1 MKTLKLRRIIAFVM
15 AVVIMLMS
23 YNVVGVQAALSAY
36 KTEPVITLEQ
46 STVTTNKA
54 VFSITANDA
63 SNSTGTV
70 SVYRGNDYVGS
81 DTITPP
87 GTNTIR
93 YEYTLPSEQYGRY
106 TFKFLFSGPSSY
118 DGKNCYYPVNIDD
131 RNVRYVNYLS
141 PTVAAPESAGIGEY
155 TCKVVNADG
164 SVSISAQYSLIGE
177 AETADDCVYLLKR
190 NVSHLKYIFYCV
202 ADENEPMQTDFI
214 SMGGST
220 VASKE
225 MTYANGRWETE
236 YFSDRSPLIPDAV
249 KVNFHPVRDN
259 SPEKTVTLNIEKI
272 DSAYFSFGG
281 ERSVT
286 VDSTSYTYYNKL
298 QFQDTSA
305 GQGVVTGIGTVAVGD
320 DGLFHDVIYPDLHA
334 VNTPFKDKDNKYY
347 CFEVPL
353 TNGGWSKDTDGG
365 NADIWSTPANY
376 HYVTAGEA
384 NVKATVYADYASKVT
399 AGLVY
404 KNTSDAEVT
413 VEKECS
419 SCTGPTGLPAYI
431 TNITV
436 PTDAKELV
444 AMEYIVYN
452 SYGTVSAKVRDS
464 LKCYYCSNFIEFTD
478 VPTHICQPNFV
489 NEYRGYDKIK
499 NGFQITLTD
508 STGKTVRT
516 YFANTQRMLSTDN
529 QQHTVGGT
537 VQGLAK
543 GECNYEITHNG
554 KHIHSG
560 SFNVTGELG
569 QKVSMSEVPTTY
581 HSFDVKVSSKNANG
595 GTEIPVTINM
605 DITTLD
611 GQTHRISKDGSYA
624 YNLHMP
630 SGSEVTATVSYD
642 ADAYPFI
649 KGVTPT
655 EQSFIVSSDNNTA
668 QIINFDFESI
678 AKRSITGKLVTGT
691 GSDKKPVAYANI
703 IVGQPITR
711 NDGSAYTHKTTVLS
725 DENGN
730 FTIPDAYAGYAGTVE
745 IRANGYNVVERGFAS
760 GSSTAALGEISL
772 DYFGTYSII
781 PTLKKE
787 PIRLRGAD
795 GNNAKDIDGK
805 EIGNELEGKLLDSDA
820 ALLEVDSIEV
830 GGTKYYRTTDWFENT
845 VGGQNV
851 INFKNASILSSA
863 ASSGKKV
870 TVHYKQP
877 TDGIFDIDGT
887 KMTLRSFDVTAEF
900 DSNNSIEA
908 AAVAY
913 KPEGDIR
920 VTAVSSDSEYKV
932 GYAVLSDGVVS
943 YTDDNGNTQQDINV
957 VSWAGGKG
965 ELSVNY
971 SKSAYSSGNSFKL
984 YTFNVN
990 DEDSKVM
997 TQMLKNGRP
1006 KLSVS
1011 SSAVKAT
1018 DVKLVENSIIF
1029 AGEKIPSNTY
1039 SDIDMGAYSFDY
1051 VLAPFDEDVNLVE
1064 VRGILTKRDTSS
1076 KDTLSTVS
1084 IDNGAIVVNGIQ
1096 GTDDGVWTN
1105 KTLESGNLKNIVSAP
1120 VYALVP
1126 YKSGTSNV
1134 DFAIKVSYQNNDTKA
1149 KSSDVYKISDE
1160 ILNFDITVPDNISM
1174 TDEMKKTGRN
1184 ENDPM
1189 QPWKLGI
1196 SIAAYKSD
1204 DAKENVITV
1213 WDNGAAIGTVNAAEL
1228 DGATERKF
1236 YLTDM
1241 YTPGTHTLYA
1251 TRDRKQDSGYVTV
1264 STPKRYVFVSASKKD
1279 VFAGGYVWYHNG
1291 KVHSDKV
1298 VVNPHARSIIV
1309 FKVYG
1314 ALSTDV
1320 DSVGLIIDGY
1330 KQRKAL
1336 PLYDDTANNVS
1347 YWSVSDDLTNL
1358 KPYLVGN
1365 GAQLDSEKVLELA
1378 KTHGILTGASTDLEA
1393 WISCTL
1399 PGVSTTDRETLR
1411 EQAFRSYYELRG
1423 LDVPDNDEK
1432 INAIEELTDEEIE
1445 EYLNEDNTDL
1455 PPSIAELKYTASVS
1469 NGGKTVTYTANAT
1482 ANIPQAS
1489 LTVSLSDDT
1498 EYSLYELYHT
1508 MELERAGQT
1517 DDEGYEIHW
1526 AQTDSAQGYTLER
1539 IATKT
1544 EKITVN
1550 GRTQYHTIMKK
1561 TVYLPSEV
1569 RDALY
1574 SASGLNSVT
1583 TQSANSLKA
1592 FSADEYSEQPVSLFA
1607 ANSKTKAKVNAEKK
1621 DPLLKRGYDIVNNVY
1636 SYVDLH
1642 STFSHLR
1649 VLNEFKKAGVTDPE
1663 ILKLSEG
1670 AGYIPKSVGNVATVL
1685 SVADYAYMVSKGPS
1699 GKSGDVLWEMLA
1711 QVKDQRMRDSFAH
1724 DIMDYED
1731 LRTDSYELDCYYK
1744 GATTT
1749 ASLISAPI
1757 VKVILF
1763 FGTKGYDT
1771 IRGWASEYQEETHNT
1786 IRKSIED
1793 QLRAEAYKQEY
1804 KTARAE
1810 IEARIRRTFGNS
1822 MSQKALQ
1829 EEISKYWV
1837 LTKVN
1842 GKLKYVFHTKLPKER
1857 IYIDPSG
1864 YVFEAVEDNRVG
1876 GVTATLYKADEKG
1889 DFATPWV
1896 DPIEEGAEENPQITA
1911 YGEGDLG
1918 GRYGWMVPEGNWK
1931 VKFTAPSGKYRDAET
1946 TLIQVPPE
1954 HTNVNIGLMST
1965 ETPTVKMETKNGKIT
1980 LSFSKHMKLDTL
1992 VNAGASKTI
2001 TYNAAGTQTGTA
2013 NTSTSYADESFDSSK
2028 FAISFYTSNGKQI
2041 KGTVSFPDK
2050 AENTGYTSD
2059 SPYQT
2064 DWVYSDYFVK
2074 TAVFTPTDGSSVTDA
2089 AMHIGEGIESYS
2101 GVELPADTQV
2111 IDTGTLTV
2119 NKTSSADGMATYNA
2133 VLNTGEKCVIIA
2145 TSYNTD
2151 GTIYDVATAYTSNG
2165 TTDITVEVPQSGATV
2180 ILRAWDSLSNMKALS
2195 DPVTT
2200 TG

>member
-1 MKTLKLRRIIAFVM
+1 MKTLKLRRVIAFVM

-36 KTEPVITLEQ
+36 KTEPVIALEQ

-63 SNSTGTV
+63 SDSTGTV
-70 SVYRGNDYVGS
+70 NVYRGNDYVGS
-81 DTITPP
+81 DTITKP
-87 GTNTIR
+87 GRNTIR

-118 DGKNCYYPVNIDD
+118 DGKNCYYPVNADD

-141 PTVAAPESAGIGEY
+141 PTIAAPESAGIGEY
-155 TCKVVNADG
+155 TCEVVNADG

-177 AETADDCVYLLKR
+177 AEIADDGVYLLKQ
-190 NVSHLKYIFYCV
+190 NISHLKYIFYCV

-236 YFSDRSPLIPDAV
+236 YFSDTSPLIPDAV

-281 ERSVT
+281 ERTIT
-286 VDSTSYTYYNKL
+286 VDSISYNYSNKL
-298 QFQDTSA
+298 KFQYTTA
-305 GQGVVTGIGTVAVGD
+305 GDGVVTGIGTVKAAS
-320 DGLFHDVIYPDLHA
+320 DGLYHSMQSPYLYA
-334 VNTPFKDKDNKYY
+334 VSSPFYSSYDKVYYCMEAPLTKGGWDKDA
-347 CFEVPL
+347 
-353 TNGGWSKDTDGG
+353 DGS
-365 NADIWSTPANY
+365 NADTWSTPVVY
-376 HYVTAGEA
+376 YYVTPGTA
-384 NVKATVYADYASKVT
+384 NVKATVYADNASKVT

-419 SCTGPTGLPAYI
+419 SGTGPTGLPAYI
-431 TNITV
+431 ANITV
-436 PTDAKELV
+436 PSDAKELV
-444 AMEYIVYN
+444 AMEYKLYN
-452 SYGTVSAKVRDS
+452 SYGTVSAKARDA
-464 LKCYYCSNFIEFTD
+464 LENYYCSDFVEFTD
-478 VPTHICQPNFV
+478 VPAWICTGQLSPGNSYF
-489 NEYRGYDKIK
+489 RGYDKIK
-499 NGFQITLTD
+499 GGAEITVTD
-508 STGKTVRT
+508 SKGKKVRT
-516 YFANTQRMLSTDN
+516 YFSNTQRTVSTDN
-529 QQHTVGGT
+529 QQHTIGGT
-537 VQGLAK
+537 IPGLAR
-543 GECNYEITHNG
+543 GECNYEITYGG

-560 SFNVTGELG
+560 KFNVTGALG
-569 QKVSMSEVPTTY
+569 QQVSMSGLPQSGGAFEIN
-581 HSFDVKVSSKNANG
+581 VSSASANG
-595 GTEIPVTINM
+595 GTEIPVTISAEY
-605 DITTLD
+605 TTPD
-611 GQTHRISKDGSYA
+611 GQTNKMLQEGSKLAINPMLPAGTS
-624 YNLHMP
+624 
-630 SGSEVTATVSYD
+630 VKATVSYD
-642 ADAYPFI
+642 ADAYPFV
-649 KGVTPT
+649 KGVTPQ
-655 EQSFIVSSDNNTA
+655 EQNFTISYDNANQKSFA
-668 QIINFDFESI
+668 FEAI

-691 GSDKKPVAYANI
+691 GSDKKNIANANV
-703 IVGQPITR
+703 IVSQTITR
-711 NDGSAYTHKTTVLS
+711 NDGTSYTHKTTVLS

-745 IRANGYNVVERGFAS
+745 IRANGYNVVERGLDS

-830 GGTKYYRTTDWFENT
+830 GGTKYYRTTDWFENI

-920 VTAVSSDSEYKV
+920 VTAVSSDSENKV

-957 VSWAGGKG
+957 VSWSGGKG

-971 SKSAYSSGNSFKL
+971 DKAAYSSGKSFKL

-1018 DVKLVENSIIF
+1018 DVKLVENSIIS

-1134 DFAIKVSYQNNDTKA
+1134 DFAIKASYQNNDTKA

-1174 TDEMKKTGRN
+1174 TDEMKKTGWN

-1236 YLTDM
+1236 ALTDM
-1241 YTPGTHTLYA
+1241 YTPGTHTIYA
-1251 TRDRKQDSGYVTV
+1251 TREHKQGSGYVTV

-1291 KVHSDKV
+1291 KVHSGIV
-1298 VVNPHARSIIV
+1298 AVNPHARSIIV

-1347 YWSVSDDLTNL
+1347 YWSVSDDPTNL

-1539 IATKT
+1539 IAIKT

-1592 FSADEYSEQPVSLFA
+1592 FSADEYSEQPVSMFA

-1642 STFSHLR
+1642 STFRHLR

-1749 ASLISAPI
+1749 AGLISAPI

-1876 GVTATLYKADEKG
+1876 GITAAIYQADDKG
-1889 DFATPWV
+1889 DFNAPWA
-1896 DPIEEGAEENPQITA
+1896 DPNEDAPQDNPQTTA
-1911 YGEGDLG
+1911 FGEGDLG
-1918 GRYGWMVPEGNWK
+1918 GRYGWMVPSGDWK
-1931 VKFTAPSGKYRDAET
+1931 VKFTDESGKYRNAET
-1946 TLIQVPPE
+1946 NVMQVPPE

-1980 LSFSKHMKLDTL
+1980 LSFSKYMKLDTL
-1992 VNAGASKTI
+1992 VNAGASKII

-2074 TAVFTPTDGSSVTDA
+2074 TAVFTPTDGSSVTGA

-2101 GVELPADTQV
+2101 GVELPADTEV
-2111 IDTGTLTV
+2111 INDAALTITKNGTGQYTA
-2119 NKTSSADGMATYNA
+2119 S
-2133 VLNTGEKCVIIA
+2133 LNTGEKCVIIA

-2151 GTIYDVATAYTSNG
+2151 GTIYNVATAYASNG

>member
-1 MKTLKLRRIIAFVM
+1 MKTLKLRRVIAFVM
-15 AVVIMLMS
+15 ALVMLMPFVCVPVSAETLPTFTVESTSVTDGYVNMTVDLHDYINTDMYIRLENTNGSTTFYFPTPWFDENGRFVS
-23 YNVVGVQAALSAY
+23 Y
-36 KTEPVITLEQ
+36 
-46 STVTTNKA
+46 VTTSPVTLRVPLPDYGIYRVNPEGHK
-54 VFSITANDA
+54 S
-63 SNSTGTV
+63 SNGQSWQCAPIQI
-70 SVYRGNDYVGS
+70 S
-81 DTITPP
+81 
-87 GTNTIR
+87 
-93 YEYTLPSEQYGRY
+93 
-106 TFKFLFSGPSSY
+106 
-118 DGKNCYYPVNIDD
+118 
-131 RNVRYVNYLS
+131 YLS
-141 PTVAAPESAGIGEY
+141 PLVSVATSAGIRQLEPNVNNTYYEVVGDAPTDDGVYILNKNGDYKYAVYCNAPSSEAQQAVYISSGGSVLKTETLTWNVSKKIWGGAAYAAADFPDAAKIEFQAVRDPSKKISIDISRVTIGSVGSVSFTTNAYDYSYQCLASYISRRYSGAVQLNELATVVSKSGESYNAYAQGNSGVFTTSCGNFSEVGSEVVDMTAGGWRNAAGTGEDDIWTTPALYHYAPSGTTVNISIDAAGASKTVAA
-155 TCKVVNADG
+155 
-164 SVSISAQYSLIGE
+164 LI
-177 AETADDCVYLLKR
+177 YK
-190 NVSHLKYIFYCV
+190 
-202 ADENEPMQTDFI
+202 
-214 SMGGST
+214 
-220 VASKE
+220 
-225 MTYANGRWETE
+225 
-236 YFSDRSPLIPDAV
+236 
-249 KVNFHPVRDN
+249 
-259 SPEKTVTLNIEKI
+259 
-272 DSAYFSFGG
+272 
-281 ERSVT
+281 
-286 VDSTSYTYYNKL
+286 
-298 QFQDTSA
+298 
-305 GQGVVTGIGTVAVGD
+305 
-320 DGLFHDVIYPDLHA
+320 
-334 VNTPFKDKDNKYY
+334 
-347 CFEVPL
+347 
-353 TNGGWSKDTDGG
+353 SKDG
-365 NADIWSTPANY
+365 
-376 HYVTAGEA
+376 
-384 NVKATVYADYASKVT
+384 K
-399 AGLVY
+399 
-404 KNTSDAEVT
+404 EVT
-413 VEKECS
+413 VEHEYS
-419 SCTGPTGLPAYI
+419 GSAA
-431 TNITV
+431 ITV
-436 PTDAKELV
+436 PSDAMQLLYVE
-444 AMEYIVYN
+444 ARVYN
-452 SYGTVSAKVRDS
+452 ERGEVSATQKTK
-464 LKCYYCSNFIEFTD
+464 LENYYCSNFVEFTN
-478 VPTHICQPNFV
+478 VPDSVCNFTSYK
-489 NEYRGYDKIK
+489 NMDGYFRGFEKRPSQG
-499 NGFQITLTD
+499 GFVLTVTD
-508 STGKTVRT
+508 SAGKTYRT
-516 YFANTQRMLSTDN
+516 YLANTKRYKFDPDWHLLGSTRKTTSGWDIYPYFSYGTSMLGSN
-529 QQHTVGGT
+529 VPSYEMGGT
-537 VQGLAK
+537 MPNLSVGK
-543 GECNYEITHNG
+543 CTYELTSDGRHVT
-554 KHIHSG
+554 SG
-560 SFNVTGELG
+560 TFTVTGEFG
-569 QKVSMSEVPTTY
+569 QKVALNDIPEQY
-581 HSFDVKVSSKNANG
+581 QSFQVNVSSASANG
-595 GTEIPVTINM
+595 GKEIPAEVVM
-605 DITTLD
+605 DITTPD
-611 GQTHRISKDGSYA
+611 GQTNRISSPASDSKPAFIPFLPVGSRIKA
-624 YNLHMP
+624 
-630 SGSEVTATVSYD
+630 AVSYD

-649 KGVTPT
+649 KGVSPANGEYTLVYDNDRQ
-655 EQSFIVSSDNNTA
+655 QSL
-668 QIINFDFESI
+668 DFAFEAIS
-678 AKRSITGKLVTGT
+678 KRSITGKLLTGT
-691 GSDKKPVAYANI
+691 DKKAVPYANV
-703 IVGQPITR
+703 IVSQTITR
-711 NDGSAYTHKTTVLS
+711 SDGTSYTHKTTVLS

-730 FTIPDAYAGYAGTVE
+730 FTVPDAYAGYAGTVE
-745 IRANGYNVVERGFAS
+745 IRANGYNVVERGLAS

-830 GGTKYYRTTDWFENT
+830 GGTKYYRTTDWFENI

-851 INFKNASILSSA
+851 INFKNVSILSSA

-1011 SSAVKAT
+1011 SSAVKTT
-1018 DVKLVENSIIF
+1018 DVKLVENSIIT

-1051 VLAPFDEDVNLVE
+1051 VLAPYDEDVNLVE

-1076 KDTLSTVS
+1076 KDTLSSVS
-1084 IDNGAIVVNGIQ
+1084 IDSGAIVVNGIQ

-1134 DFAIKVSYQNNDTKA
+1134 DFTIKVSYQNNDTKA

-1174 TDEMKKTGRN
+1174 TDEMKKTGWN

-1213 WDNGAAIGTVNAAEL
+1213 WDNGAAIGTVNANEL

-1236 YLTDM
+1236 ALTDM
-1241 YTPGTHTLYA
+1241 YTPGTHTIYA
-1251 TRDRKQDSGYVTV
+1251 TREQKQGSGYVTV

-1291 KVHSDKV
+1291 KVHSGIV
-1298 VVNPHARSIIV
+1298 AVNPHARSIIV

-1347 YWSVSDDLTNL
+1347 YWSVSDGLTNL

-1539 IATKT
+1539 IAIKT

-1621 DPLLKRGYDIVNNVY
+1621 DPC
-1636 SYVDLH
+1636 
-1642 STFSHLR
+1642 
-1649 VLNEFKKAGVTDPE
+1649 LNED
-1663 ILKLSEG
+1663 
-1670 AGYIPKSVGNVATVL
+1670 
-1685 SVADYAYMVSKGPS
+1685 
-1699 GKSGDVLWEMLA
+1699 
-1711 QVKDQRMRDSFAH
+1711 
-1724 DIMDYED
+1724 
-1731 LRTDSYELDCYYK
+1731 
-1744 GATTT
+1744 
-1749 ASLISAPI
+1749 
-1757 VKVILF
+1757 
-1763 FGTKGYDT
+1763 
-1771 IRGWASEYQEETHNT
+1771 
-1786 IRKSIED
+1786 
-1793 QLRAEAYKQEY
+1793 
-1804 KTARAE
+1804 
-1810 IEARIRRTFGNS
+1810 
-1822 MSQKALQ
+1822 
-1829 EEISKYWV
+1829 
-1837 LTKVN
+1837 
-1842 GKLKYVFHTKLPKER
+1842 
-1857 IYIDPSG
+1857 
-1864 YVFEAVEDNRVG
+1864 
-1876 GVTATLYKADEKG
+1876 
-1889 DFATPWV
+1889 
-1896 DPIEEGAEENPQITA
+1896 
-1911 YGEGDLG
+1911 
-1918 GRYGWMVPEGNWK
+1918 
-1931 VKFTAPSGKYRDAET
+1931 T
-1946 TLIQVPPE
+1946 TL
-1954 HTNVNIGLMST
+1954 
-1965 ETPTVKMETKNGKIT
+1965 
-1980 LSFSKHMKLDTL
+1980 
-1992 VNAGASKTI
+1992 
-2001 TYNAAGTQTGTA
+2001 
-2013 NTSTSYADESFDSSK
+2013 
-2028 FAISFYTSNGKQI
+2028 
-2041 KGTVSFPDK
+2041 
-2050 AENTGYTSD
+2050 
-2059 SPYQT
+2059 
-2064 DWVYSDYFVK
+2064 
-2074 TAVFTPTDGSSVTDA
+2074 
-2089 AMHIGEGIESYS
+2089 
-2101 GVELPADTQV
+2101 
-2111 IDTGTLTV
+2111 
-2119 NKTSSADGMATYNA
+2119 
-2133 VLNTGEKCVIIA
+2133 
-2145 TSYNTD
+2145 
-2151 GTIYDVATAYTSNG
+2151 
-2165 TTDITVEVPQSGATV
+2165 
-2180 ILRAWDSLSNMKALS
+2180 
-2195 DPVTT
+2195 
-2200 TG
+2200 